1 VIPSEWYEN
10 APLSIME
17 ASALSRPVIGADI
30 GGIPELIRPGETGFV
45 FQSGNVDSLAQ
56 RLEEMQRLPAASLRS
71 LGRAGREWMR
81 SEFSPGRYRE
91 RMSALYED
99 IGVRH

>member
-1 VIPSEWYEN
+1 
-10 APLSIME
+10 ME

-45 FQSGNVDSLAQ
+45 FQSGNVASLAE
-56 RLEEMQRLPAASLRS
+56 RLEEMQRLPAAGLRR
-71 LGRAGREWMR
+71 LGSAGREWMR
-81 SEFSPGRYRE
+81 SEFSPAHYRE
-91 RMSALYED
+91 RMRAIYED